1 MNSANLALQKT
12 RLRFQLEV
20 DVTRIKPSTP
30 IEFAK
35 PAKDVSDRIVGA
47 SQELTAQL
55 VEALA
60 KICPTTT
67 DLADRL
73 EHSRDW
79 WPLAMHWSLA
89 GKTARRA
96 GAICRPTTTTQV
108 SQVVGVCAKSSVPV
122 TVAGG
127 RSGVC
132 GAAIPVF
139 GGVVVDT
146 TELSGVV
153 GVDEKS
159 GLVEVLPGTFGPD
172 LENEINTKH
181 KLSVGHF
188 PQSFDIS
195 TVGGWIG
202 SRGAGQFSTRYGKID
217 DMVAGLEV
225 VLADGTIVNTGVE
238 PAGSAGPNL
247 TSLFIGSEG
256 TLGIVTKVWLR
267 AHPLPQCTKK
277 MAFKFA
283 SFAAGVEAMR
293 TAIRHGA
300 TPAVLRLYDARE
312 SKRSHGGENEQCT
325 LIVLDEGTET
335 IVDATC
341 QVVREAALANAAI
354 ETESGLV
361 DNWLAHRNDTSGLQI
376 LARRGF
382 VIDTME
388 VAVKWSRID
397 RVAQAVKDA
406 IMKVAGA
413 RSATCHISHS
423 YIDGACVY
431 FTFVAEP
438 ADQEIGSIEAKYD
451 EIWNAAQESAL
462 QFGANLSHHHGVG
475 INRAKYLKQAL
486 GPAHEILRSLKRA
499 LDPNDVLNPGKFA
512 LPSRHGDY
520 EIG

>member
-1 MNSANLALQKT
+1 VPPRI
-12 RLRFQLEV
+12 RLRLQVEL
-20 DVTRIKPSTP
+20 DVKRTKPSTP
-30 IEFAK
+30 IEFGK
-35 PAKDVSDRIVGA
+35 TEEEIRDRIGGA
-47 SQELTAQL
+47 GKELTAQFIT
-55 VEALA
+55 ALA
-60 KICPTTT
+60 KVCATSTE
-67 DLADRL
+67 LADRL

-96 GAICRPTTTTQV
+96 GAICRPTTTAQV
-108 SQVVGVCAKSSVPV
+108 SQIVAMCAKNSVPV

-172 LENEINTKH
+172 LENEINSKYE
-181 KLSVGHF
+181 LSVGHF
-188 PQSFDIS
+188 PQSFAIS

-225 VLADGTIVNTGVE
+225 VLADGTIVDTGVE
-238 PAGSAGPNL
+238 PAGAVGPNL

-267 AHPLPQCTKK
+267 AHPLPRYIKK
-277 MAFKFA
+277 MAFRFDT
-283 SFAAGVEAMR
+283 FEAGVEAMR

-312 SKRSHGGENEQCT
+312 SKRSHGGENDQCT
-325 LIVLDEGTET
+325 LIVLDEGVEA

-341 QVVREAALANAAI
+341 QVVRDTALGNGAAEADGA
-354 ETESGLV
+354 LV

-376 LARRGF
+376 LAQRGF

-388 VAVKWSRID
+388 VAVRWSQID
-397 RVAQAVKDA
+397 RVAEAVKNA
-406 IMKVAGA
+406 IMKVGGA

-423 YIDGACVY
+423 YIDGACIY

-438 ADQEIGSIEAKYD
+438 AEKEIGSIETKYD
-451 EIWNAAQESAL
+451 EIWNAAQETAL
-462 QFGANLSHHHGVG
+462 ALGANLSHHHGVG

-486 GPAHEILRSLKRA
+486 GPAHEILQLLKDS
-499 LDPNDVLNPGKFA
+499 LDPKDVLNPGKFA
-512 LPSRHGDY
+512 LRSQHGDFK
-520 EIG
+520 IG